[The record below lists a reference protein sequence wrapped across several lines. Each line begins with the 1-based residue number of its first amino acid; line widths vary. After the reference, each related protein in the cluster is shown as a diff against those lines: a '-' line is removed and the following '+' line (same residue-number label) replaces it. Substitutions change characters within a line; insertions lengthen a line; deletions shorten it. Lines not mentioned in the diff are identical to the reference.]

1 MEPEYF
7 LSLLG
12 WGAAIPSAVQ
22 NHKSVLGGEYGAGT
36 LGRVT
41 I

>member
-12 WGAAIPSAVQ
+12 WGAAIPSAVP
-22 NHKSVLGGEYGAGT
+22 NHKSVLGGEYRVRA
-36 LGRVT
+36 LGHVT